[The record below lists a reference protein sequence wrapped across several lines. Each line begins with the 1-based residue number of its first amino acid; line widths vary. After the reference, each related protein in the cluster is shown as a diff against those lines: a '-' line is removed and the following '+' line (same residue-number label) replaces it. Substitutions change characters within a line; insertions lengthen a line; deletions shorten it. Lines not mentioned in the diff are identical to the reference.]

1 MHLLSFY
8 NSVTF
13 HPVGKSVI
21 PGSLRYVYTLTGKKE
36 DLFPESDC
44 MFSNCALRS
53 LKEGNS
59 PFTHCPAEPRGI
71 SIWDMVNGQKIF
83 IDCEKYIFSF
93 TVSDDGSLI
102 AFSNPEVDH
111 YGTIT
116 VFDSKRQSRLYVI
129 LPNPLG
135 FFVCELLRFTSD
147 NNTPVPVCGF
157 LHKKCADEDSCYFFI
172 PAVNTFHLYNSHI
185 INFSLLF

>member
-13 HPVGKSVI
+13 HPNGKSII
-21 PGSLRYVYTLTGKKE
+21 PGSLRYVYTLTGEKE

-44 MFSNCALRS
+44 TFSNCALRS
-53 LKEGNS
+53 LKDGDS
-59 PFTHCPAEPRGI
+59 LFTHCPAEPKGI

-116 VFDSKRQSRLYVI
+116 VFDSNTSLVCMLYSPTPWVFSGVECYPSHRIKTLLFLFLAFYTKNAQMKI
-129 LPNPLG
+129 LAT
-135 FFVCELLRFTSD
+135 FSTSHTHMLLRK
-147 NNTPVPVCGF
+147 N
-157 LHKKCADEDSCYFFI
+157 
-172 PAVNTFHLYNSHI
+172 VNLP
-185 INFSLLF
+185 SLRL